1 MEDGGAPG
9 MITDTGSVFA
19 NSDYGDDV
27 LTPASTSPAGQ
38 DFGGDSRLGT
48 SHCLGGGDGM
58 YNHQITSM
66 PSAAK
71 KPDEPYASLLY
82 RAFMSHPRHAMT
94 LQEVY
99 QWFRDNT
106 GKDDLSSKGWQ
117 NSIRHNLSMN
127 GVNAPLPSLSPN
139 TPFPAKHK

>member
-1 MEDGGAPG
+1 

-19 NSDYGDDV
+19 SSDYGDDV

-38 DFGGDSRLGT
+38 GFGGDSGLGT
-48 SHCLGGGDGM
+48 SHCLSEGDGM
-58 YNHQITSM
+58 YNHQITSV

-106 GKDDLSSKGWQ
+106 GKDDLPSKGWQ

-127 GVNAPLPSLSPN
+127 GVNAPLP
-139 TPFPAKHK
+139 